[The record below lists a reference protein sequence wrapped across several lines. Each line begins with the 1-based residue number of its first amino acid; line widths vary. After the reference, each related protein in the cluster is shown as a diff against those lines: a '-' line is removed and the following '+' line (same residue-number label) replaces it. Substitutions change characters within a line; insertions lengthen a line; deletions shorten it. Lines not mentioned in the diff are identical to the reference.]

1 MRLKNVNPIGHYSP
15 IVQDYRRVDSFD
27 DLGKAYTAFI
37 PCSGKDVTLEL
48 GSVDNWSL
56 QKLVKAGIDPNT
68 GIHTGYAT
76 RLDGLNDLA
85 SLSNMADT
93 LTSKSEADE

>member
-1 MRLKNVNPIGHYSP
+1 MRLKNVNPFGHLSP
-15 IVQDYRRVDSFD
+15 IVLDYRRVDSFD
-27 DLGKAYTAFI
+27 DVGKAYTAFI
-37 PCSGKDVTLEL
+37 PCSCKDVTREL
-48 GSVDNWSL
+48 GSVENWSL

-85 SLSNMADT
+85 SFSNMADS
-93 LTSKSEADE
+93 LTSKTDE